1 MWKLRRYLKHY
12 IKETLVAPLFKFF
25 EACLELIVPVM
36 MAEMIDVGIKNGN
49 TAYCY
54 FIAAVLVGFAALGL
68 VCALIAQYYAAKA
81 AHGYGTELRSAMY
94 AKINSFSH
102 AELDRLGMPA
112 LITRI
117 TADINQS
124 EKGVNRFLRLFL
136 RAPFIVVGALVAS
149 LIIDWKLGLIFVAVT
164 VVMGLFV
171 WLIMALTIP
180 RNKTVQRML
189 EDINGLTRENL
200 TGARV
205 VRAFARQEKEI
216 ADFKK
221 KNERMMKMQS
231 ALGVIS
237 SLLNPVTYVFV
248 NLGIVFVL
256 VFGGGFV
263 NAGTLTQGEI
273 SALINY
279 MSQILIELI
288 KLVALVVFANLIVVV
303 ASGSASS
310 ERVYEVLQMHSAL
323 VEGDKENP
331 EKPDT
336 VLEFRNVSFG
346 YNAGGDNAV
355 ENISFTLQR
364 GQTLGIVVCI
374 AALCYFKYT
383 GFLTDN
389 WNRLTGLN
397 AAIPTIAA
405 PLGVSFF
412 TFLAISYL
420 ADVRRGTIPAER
432 SFGCL
437 LLYFTFF
444 PKAAQGP
451 LMRYDGLAP
460 QLAQRRADLPTG
472 IERFI
477 LGLGKKVLLAEAAG
491 KIASQVFVLS
501 AVALTPGKMWLGA
514 ICYALQ
520 IFFDF
525 AGYTD
530 MALGL
535 GRMFGFA
542 LPENFNYPYLADSVT
557 DFWRRWH
564 MTLSQWFRD
573 YVYIP
578 LGGNRCGRA
587 RQLLNILIVWAL
599 TGIWHGA
606 NWTFLLWGLY
616 YAVFLMIEK
625 VFLLKRL
632 EKLPV
637 LGHIYTII
645 IVMFG
650 WVMFQLDSLAAIG
663 NYTSAMLGFGA
674 SGLAESTD
682 LYYLGSYAV
691 TFVIAI
697 VASTPLGSR
706 LFAKLPGKVRRFAAP
721 ALIVLALVLCT
732 AYLVDATYN
741 PFIYF
746 NF

>member
-279 MSQILIELI
+279 MSQILL
-288 KLVALVVFANLIVVV
+288 ALVVFANLIVVV

-310 ERVYEVLQMHSAL
+310 ERVYEVLLMHSAL

-355 ENISFTLQR
+355 ENISFTLRR
-364 GQTLGIVVCI
+364 GQTLGIIGGTGSGKSTLVALAERFYDVDSGEVLVDGMPVKEYTFKALRGKFGLVPQKAVLFKGTVRSNVQWGRENATDEEI
-374 AALCYFKYT
+374 EAALGVAQLGET
-383 GFLTDN
+383 LAG
-389 WNRLTGLN
+389 WEEGLDK
-397 AAIPTIAA
+397 AIEQGGRNLSGGQRQRMTIARA
-405 PLGVSFF
+405 VVGEPEILVLDDSASALDYA
-412 TFLAISYL
+412 TDYRLRKAIKEKCKSTVIVISQRASAIKN
-420 ADVRRGTIPAER
+420 ADKILVLDDGRIVGEGTHDA
-432 SFGCL
+432 L
-437 LLYFTFF
+437 LKECEVY
-444 PKAAQGP
+444 KE
-451 LMRYDGLAP
+451 
-460 QLAQRRADLPTG
+460 
-472 IERFI
+472 IC
-477 LGLGKKVLLAEAAG
+477 
-491 KIASQVFVLS
+491 ASQLE
-501 AVALTPGKMWLGA
+501 GGA
-514 ICYALQ
+514 
-520 IFFDF
+520 
-525 AGYTD
+525 
-530 MALGL
+530 
-535 GRMFGFA
+535 
-542 LPENFNYPYLADSVT
+542 
-557 DFWRRWH
+557 
-564 MTLSQWFRD
+564 
-573 YVYIP
+573 
-578 LGGNRCGRA
+578 
-587 RQLLNILIVWAL
+587 
-599 TGIWHGA
+599 
-606 NWTFLLWGLY
+606 
-616 YAVFLMIEK
+616 K
-625 VFLLKRL
+625 
-632 EKLPV
+632 
-637 LGHIYTII
+637 
-645 IVMFG
+645 
-650 WVMFQLDSLAAIG
+650 
-663 NYTSAMLGFGA
+663 
-674 SGLAESTD
+674 
-682 LYYLGSYAV
+682 
-691 TFVIAI
+691 
-697 VASTPLGSR
+697 
-706 LFAKLPGKVRRFAAP
+706 
-721 ALIVLALVLCT
+721 
-732 AYLVDATYN
+732 
-741 PFIYF
+741 
-746 NF
+746 